1 MTSSNEWTSDTS
13 MQERVG
19 LSRRE
24 LLVKGGSTLAL
35 LAMCDS
41 SLFAKM
47 TGAADDGEVI
57 PFLDRPPAPPDAAV
71 KAYGEL
77 NRLDWQKLT
86 QWITPNDQFFN
97 VSHYNRPI
105 ILPEEYKLNLTGLVV
120 NPKTFTL
127 LELKQRPR
135 QEVVFTLE
143 CAGNHGFEWFTGGI
157 GTAKWAGTPLAP
169 LLKEAGLKP
178 EGQEVVFF
186 GADAGEEEVRSVKM
200 RQEFSRSLSVTDALR
215 PEVLLCYEM
224 NGEPLP
230 QEHGFPVRL
239 IVPGW
244 YGVANVKWLSRVD
257 VTDRRWAGR
266 FMTRDYVTIR
276 EEVQPDGRTVWT
288 QKVVGPARVK
298 SVTARVVSR
307 GGHYQIEGAAW
318 GGPIDRVEV
327 RVDNGPWVSATI
339 TRGREQD
346 FAWKFWTLNWTGV
359 TPGEH
364 TITSRA
370 VGSQGSVQPAGD
382 DPFLTNKHTYWES
395 NGQITRRISIG

>member
-1 MTSSNEWTSDTS
+1 MTPTNTQTNDAGI
-13 MQERVG
+13 QEGGG
-19 LSRRE
+19 LSRRDF
-24 LLVKGGSTLAL
+24 LVRGGSTVAL
-35 LAMCDS
+35 LAMMDT
-41 SLFAKM
+41 SLFSRMA
-47 TGAADDGEVI
+47 GAANDGEVI
-57 PFLDRPPAPPDAAV
+57 PFIDRPPAVPEAAV

-86 QWITPNDQFFN
+86 QWITPNDEFFT
-97 VSHYNRPI
+97 VSHYNRPVI
-105 ILPEEYKLNLTGLVV
+105 KPEEYKLELSGLV
-120 NPKTFTL
+120 NNLKIFTL
-127 LELKQRPR
+127 AELKRLPR
-135 QEVVFTLE
+135 QEVIFTLE

-169 LLKEAGLKP
+169 ILQEAGLKP
-178 EGQEVVFF
+178 ESLEVVFF
-186 GADAGEEEVRSVKM
+186 GADAGDEEVRNVKM
-200 RQEFSRSLSVTDALR
+200 RQEFSRSLSVSDALR

-230 QEHGFPVRL
+230 HEHGFPVRL

-244 YGVANVKWLSRVD
+244 YGVAHVKWLSRID

-276 EEVQPDGRTVWT
+276 EEPRAEGETVWT

-298 SVTARVVSR
+298 SIPARVISL
-307 GGHYQIEGAAW
+307 GGRYRIEGAAW

-339 TRGREQD
+339 TRGKEQD
-346 FAWKFWTLNWTGV
+346 FAWKFWTLDWIGV
-359 TPGEH
+359 TSGEH

-370 VGSQGSVQPAGD
+370 VGRQGSIQPSAD
-382 DPFLTNKHTYWES
+382 DPSLTKKHTYWES
-395 NGQITRRISIG
+395 NGQITRRILIA

>member
-1 MTSSNEWTSDTS
+1 MSPTNTQTNDAGIHGGAS
-13 MQERVG
+13 
-19 LSRRE
+19 LSRRDF
-24 LLVKGGSTLAL
+24 LVRGGSTVAL
-35 LAMCDS
+35 LAMMDS
-41 SLFAKM
+41 SFFSRMA
-47 TGAADDGEVI
+47 GAADDGEVI
-57 PFLDRPPAPPDAAV
+57 PFIDRPPAAPEAAV

-86 QWITPNDQFFN
+86 QWITPNDQFFT
-97 VSHYNRPI
+97 VSHYNRPVI
-105 ILPEEYKLNLTGLVV
+105 KPDEYKLELSGLVK
-120 NPKTFTL
+120 NLKTFTL
-127 LELKQRPR
+127 AELKRRPR
-135 QEVVFTLE
+135 QEVIFTLE

-169 LLKEAGLKP
+169 ILQEAGLKP
-178 EGQEVVFF
+178 ESLEVVFF
-186 GADAGEEEVRSVKM
+186 GADAGDEEVRNVKM
-200 RQEFSRSLSVTDALR
+200 RQEFSRSLSVSDALR

-244 YGVANVKWLSRVD
+244 YGVAHVKWLSRID

-276 EEVQPDGRTVWT
+276 EELQAEGKTVWT

-298 SVTARVVSR
+298 SITARVVSL
-307 GGHYQIEGAAW
+307 GGRYRIEGAAW

-339 TRGREQD
+339 TRGKEQD
-346 FAWKFWTLNWTGV
+346 FAWKFWTLDWIGV
-359 TPGEH
+359 TSGEH

-370 VGSQGSVQPAGD
+370 VGRQGSIQPSAD
-382 DPFLTNKHTYWES
+382 DPSLTKKHTYWES
-395 NGQITRRISIG
+395 NGQITRRILIA

>member
-1 MTSSNEWTSDTS
+1 MTPSNTRMNDAG
-13 MQERVG
+13 MQERAG
-19 LSRRE
+19 LSRRDF
-24 LLVKGGSTLAL
+24 LVRGGSALAL
-35 LAMCDS
+35 LAMIDS
-41 SLFAKM
+41 PLFARM
-47 TGAADDGEVI
+47 AGAADDGEII

-77 NRLDWQKLT
+77 NRLDWQQLT
-86 QWITPNDQFFN
+86 QWITPNDQFFT
-97 VSHYNRPI
+97 VSHYNRPVI
-105 ILPEEYKLNLTGLVV
+105 RPEEYKLELTGLVR
-120 NPKTFTL
+120 NPKTFSL
-127 LELKQRPR
+127 AELKRRPR

-169 LLKEAGLKP
+169 LLQEAGLKP
-178 EGQEVVFF
+178 EGLEVIFF
-186 GADAGEEEVRSVKM
+186 GADAGEEEVRNVKM
-200 RQEFSRSLSVTDALR
+200 RQEFSRSLSVPDALR
-215 PEVLLCYEM
+215 PDVLLCYEM

-244 YGVANVKWLSRVD
+244 YGVANVKWLSRVE

-276 EEVQPDGRTVWT
+276 EEVQPDGRTVWA
-288 QKVVGPARVK
+288 QKVVGPARLK

-318 GGPIDRVEV
+318 GGPIERIEV
-327 RVDNGPWVSATI
+327 RVDNGPWRPATI
-339 TRGREQD
+339 TRGKEQR
-346 FAWKFWTLNWTGV
+346 FAWKFWTLEWTDAV
-359 TPGEH
+359 PGEH

-370 VGSQGSVQPAGD
+370 VATGGEIQPAAD
-382 DPFLTNKHTYWES
+382 DPLLTKKHTYWES
-395 NGQITRRISIG
+395 NGQITRRIRIA